1 MPSWQSLRLEAT
13 LFPRSDL
20 LSLSDIHWNR
30 VDELLG
36 FGGARIEQNVL
47 VTGGWLRGADGRD
60 PRLDVGL
67 REALQGLVPRRRYLE

>member
-47 VTGGWLRGADGRD
+47 VTEDGCEVLTAAI
-60 PRLDVGL
+60 PV
-67 REALQGLVPRRRYLE
+67 